1 MSKIK
6 VEGTVVELDGDEMTR
21 IIWKMIKEHADPART
36 STSNLDYY
44 DLGIEHR
51 DETDDQVTVDA
62 AEAIKKPRRRR
73 EVRDHH
79 ARRGPRQGVQPQA
92 DVAVAQRHHPK
103 HPGRHHL
110 PRADRHQERAATG
123 SGLDQADHH
132 RPSRVRRPVPR
143 LQLQGRPARHLHGDV
158 HPGRRQRADRARR
171 RPDPRGRR
179 RHHGHVQLQEV
190 DPGLRPLVVQ
200 LWAATELPGLPVDEE
215 HHPQGLRRDVQ
226 GRVPAHLRRG
236 VQGRVRRQAGSPTST
251 G

>member
-21 IIWKMIKEHADPART
+21 IIWKLIKEQLILPH
-36 STSNLDYY
+36 LDVEPG
-44 DLGIEHR
+44 LLRPRHR
-51 DETDDQVTVDA
+51 APRRDRRPGDHRCRRGHQA
-62 AEAIKKPRRRR
+62 PRRRR
-73 EVRDHH
+73 QVRDDHP
-79 ARRGPRQGVQPQA
+79 RRGPRQGVQPQA

-110 PRADRHQERAATG
+110 PRTDRHQERAAAG

-143 LQLQGRPARHLHGDV
+143 VQHQGRQARHVHRDV
-158 HPGRRQRADRARR
+158 HSGRRQRADGARR

-200 LWAATELPGLPVDEE
+200 LWAATELPCLPVDEE

-236 VQGRVRRQAGSPTST
+236 VLERVRQPRG
-251 G
+251 